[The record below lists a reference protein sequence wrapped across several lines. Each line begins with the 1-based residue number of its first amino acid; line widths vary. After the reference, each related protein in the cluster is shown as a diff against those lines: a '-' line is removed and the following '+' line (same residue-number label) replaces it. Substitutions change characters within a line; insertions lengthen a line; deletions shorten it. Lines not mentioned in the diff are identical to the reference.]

1 MLPLKDLFA
10 LDGRVALVTGASSGI
25 GKLVAQTLAEGGAA
39 VVLLGRD
46 RTRLEQATQEIARA
60 GGRATSLVCDL
71 ADRAQLDDA
80 ASKAVT
86 SFGAP
91 DILVN
96 AAGVNH
102 RPLVE
107 NTTREMWDETMR
119 VNLDAPFFLAQH
131 FAPAMR
137 RQRLGTHHQLRVPAI
152 HPRVQQQRFVWSIQ
166 GRDRGADARL
176 GGSLVARRGHLQ
188 RDRPGLCSHRDDRRR
203 LQ

>member
-1 MLPLKDLFA
+1 MLPLKDLFGV
-10 LDGRVALVTGASSGI
+10 DGRVALVTGASSGI

-46 RTRLEQATQEIARA
+46 RTRLEQATQEITKA
-60 GGRATSLVCDL
+60 GGRAACLVCDL

-86 SFGAP
+86 LFGAP

-131 FAPAMR
+131 LAPAMR
-137 RQRLGTHHQLRVPAI
+137 RKG
-152 HPRVQQQRFVWSIQ
+152 
-166 GRDRGADARL
+166 
-176 GGSLVARRGHLQ
+176 
-188 RDRPGLCSHRDDRRR
+188 
-203 LQ
+203 